1 MSYINIRFY
10 EELNFFLPKEKKKI
24 QFKNTIYP
32 RQTVKDIIEAIGV
45 PHTEVDLI
53 LVNGKSVSFCY
64 IPKHG
69 DNISVYPVFES
80 VDIKGFTRLRPEPLR
95 EIKFVLDVHLG
106 KLTRKLRMLGF
117 DSLYSNTYS
126 DKEIAEISDEEN
138 RIVLTRDR
146 ELLKRSIV
154 SRGYILRTD
163 DPEKQLIE
171 VINRFDL
178 KSSITPLVRCL
189 NCNGYLLKVEKSKI
203 VHKLQPNTL
212 KYFNMFKECETCGK
226 LYWRGSHYENMLQM
240 LSKWKLNN

>member
-1 MSYINIRFY
+1 MSYVNIRFY
-10 EELNFFLPKEKKKI
+10 EELNFFLPKDKKKI
-24 QFKNTIYP
+24 QFQYTIYP
-32 RQTVKDIIEAIGV
+32 RQTVKDLIEAIGI

-53 LVNGKSVSFCY
+53 LVNSNSVSFSY
-64 IPKHG
+64 IPSHG

-126 DKEIAEISDEEN
+126 DKEIAEISNEES

-146 ELLKRSIV
+146 ELLKRSII
-154 SRGYILRTD
+154 SRGYILRSD
-163 DPEKQLIE
+163 APVKQLVE

-178 KSSITPLVRCL
+178 KSCITPLVRCL
-189 NCNGYLLKVEKSKI
+189 FCNGYLVEVPKSNI
-203 VHKLQPNTL
+203 SHKLKPNTL
-212 KYFNMFKECETCGK
+212 KYFSSFKECNTCGK
-226 LYWRGSHYENMLQM
+226 LYWKGSHYENMLQM
-240 LSKWKLNN
+240 LVKLNLNN